1 MTRARR
7 VIVCLDVDDGRV
19 VKGVQF
25 QSLRQ
30 LGDPAEMAAGYEQ
43 AGADEMVLLDISASA
58 AGRETQWETVRRTA
72 ERLFI
77 PLTFGGGVRSVED
90 VGRALRA
97 GADKVAVNSA
107 AVARPAVIGE
117 ASAWFGAQCIVA
129 SIDAKRDEHA
139 PSGWRVFVHGGR
151 TATELDA
158 VVWAQECVE
167 RGAGE
172 ILLTSIDRDG
182 ERSGYDLP
190 LTRAVASLVS
200 VPVVASGGAGS
211 AEHVCAV
218 LCDGGADAA
227 LVAGIVHDG
236 LVSVESIKAAMAQR
250 GLAVRNDVVL
260 GAA

>member
-1 MTRARR
+1 VTRARR

-30 LGDPAEMAAGYEQ
+30 LGDPADMAAGYEQ

-58 AGRETQWETVRRTA
+58 AGREAQWETVRRTA

-117 ASAWFGAQCIVA
+117 ASAWFGA
-129 SIDAKRDEHA
+129 
-139 PSGWRVFVHGGR
+139 
-151 TATELDA
+151 
-158 VVWAQECVE
+158 
-167 RGAGE
+167 
-172 ILLTSIDRDG
+172 
-182 ERSGYDLP
+182 
-190 LTRAVASLVS
+190 
-200 VPVVASGGAGS
+200 
-211 AEHVCAV
+211 
-218 LCDGGADAA
+218 
-227 LVAGIVHDG
+227 
-236 LVSVESIKAAMAQR
+236 
-250 GLAVRNDVVL
+250 
-260 GAA
+260 

>member
-30 LGDPAEMAAGYEQ
+30 LGDPADMAAGYEQ

-58 AGRETQWETVRRTA
+58 AGREAQWETVRRTA

-129 SIDAKRDEHA
+129 SIDAKRDEHTS
-139 PSGWRVFVHGGR
+139 SGWRVFVHGGR
-151 TATELDA
+151 TATDLDA
-158 VVWAQECVE
+158 VAWAQECVD

>member
-1 MTRARR
+1 
-7 VIVCLDVDDGRV
+7 
-19 VKGVQF
+19 
-25 QSLRQ
+25 
-30 LGDPAEMAAGYEQ
+30 
-43 AGADEMVLLDISASA
+43 
-58 AGRETQWETVRRTA
+58 
-72 ERLFI
+72 
-77 PLTFGGGVRSVED
+77 
-90 VGRALRA
+90 
-97 GADKVAVNSA
+97 
-107 AVARPAVIGE
+107 
-117 ASAWFGAQCIVA
+117 
-129 SIDAKRDEHA
+129 
-139 PSGWRVFVHGGR
+139 VHGGR
-151 TATELDA
+151 TATDLDA
-158 VVWAQECVE
+158 VAWAQECVE

-236 LVSVESIKAAMAQR
+236 VVSVESIKAAMAQR
-250 GLAVRNDVVL
+250 GLAVRNEVAL

>member
-1 MTRARR
+1 VTRTRR
-7 VIVCLDVDDGRV
+7 VVVCLDVDDGRV

-30 LGDPAEMAAGYEQ
+30 LGDPADMAAGYEH

-58 AGRETQWETVRRTA
+58 TGRETQWDTVRRTA

-129 SIDAKRDEHA
+129 SIDAKRDERT

-151 TATELDA
+151 TATDLDA
-158 VVWAQECVE
+158 VAWAQECVE

-190 LTRAVASLVS
+190 LTHAVASLVS

-211 AEHVCAV
+211 AEHVCQV

-250 GLAVRNDVVL
+250 GLAVRSDIAL